1 MFHTGDHVRN
11 VKTAYSHHVLVVKVV
26 SKTHLLV
33 IHYTAGDPNKV
44 ADIPDSMQAAGVS
57 SLGVVFSSGSGS
69 AVQGVAMVIEEEIEL
84 DPTTET
90 VEIITYSAKIAVYP
104 ADKAIRRARTKIGE
118 QAYHL
123 FNNNCESF
131 VNWALTG
138 EAESKQGDFAKVTL
152 IGAGAAVGIGI
163 GVALTVGVLRALS
176 GKKK

>member
-1 MFHTGDHVRN
+1 M
-11 VKTAYSHHVLVVKVV
+11 LVVEVV
-26 SKTHLLV
+26 SKTRLRV

-44 ADIPDSMQAAGVS
+44 AGIPDSMQAAGVS
-57 SLGVVFSSGSGS
+57 SLGVAFSSGSGS
-69 AVQGVAMVIEEEIEL
+69 AVQGVAMVIEEVIEL

-90 VEIITYSAKIAVYP
+90 VEVITYSAKTCVYS
-104 ADKAIRRARTKIGE
+104 ADKAIHRARKKVGE

-131 VNWALTG
+131 VNWTLTG
-138 EAESKQGDFAKVTL
+138 EAESKQGDFAKIAL

-163 GVALTVGVLRALS
+163 GVAVTVGVLRALS